1 MNQVVMREQEGR
13 GAHQG
18 PGFRTLEPG
27 AKKPGEAWIPDPGSK
42 IQRKPSLPSLSSIPS
57 LLSPPSLPILTSY
70 RPLEDQQEEEN
81 HIRLSSP
88 RLRPLQHSLS
98 LSSLSSKQMTR
109 DSSISSKNNNSSPR
123 QLSSKQQLTSNLSLL
138 PSLFNISSGTSPS
151 SLTLPSNKQLARE
164 KQYVSS
170 GNKQV
175 SLSSLLSIK

>member
-1 MNQVVMREQEGR
+1 MRWEGGRGPQDESDREWYGRHVRLGAADKKQKKSGHEWNRERMNQVVMREQEGR

-81 HIRLSSP
+81 HIRWINCFNQRSFV
-88 RLRPLQHSLS
+88 LS
-98 LSSLSSKQMTR
+98 LKR
-109 DSSISSKNNNSSPR
+109 KW
-123 QLSSKQQLTSNLSLL
+123 LSLHWSFCEYNWL
-138 PSLFNISSGTSPS
+138 
-151 SLTLPSNKQLARE
+151 
-164 KQYVSS
+164 
-170 GNKQV
+170 
-175 SLSSLLSIK
+175 

>member
-57 LLSPPSLPILTSY
+57 LLSPPSLPVLTSF
-70 RPLEDQQEEEN
+70 RPLEDQQEEEKQ
-81 HIRLSSP
+81 IRLPSP

-109 DSSISSKNNNSSPR
+109 DSNISSKNNNSSPNK
-123 QLSSKQQLTSNLSLL
+123 QISSKQQLTSNLSLL
-138 PSLFNISSGTSPS
+138 PALFNISSGTSS
-151 SLTLPSNKQLARE
+151 
-164 KQYVSS
+164 
-170 GNKQV
+170 
-175 SLSSLLSIK
+175 

>member
-1 MNQVVMREQEGR
+1 MMNQVVMGEQEGR

-18 PGFRTLEPG
+18 PGARAKEPG

-42 IQRKPSLPSLSSIPS
+42 IQRKPSLPSLSS
-57 LLSPPSLPILTSY
+57 
-70 RPLEDQQEEEN
+70 
-81 HIRLSSP
+81 
-88 RLRPLQHSLS
+88 
-98 LSSLSSKQMTR
+98 KQMTR
-109 DSSISSKNNNSSPR
+109 DSNISSKNNNSSPK

-175 SLSSLLSIK
+175 SLSSLLSIKQPASSS

>member
-18 PGFRTLEPG
+18 PGHRALEPG

-57 LLSPPSLPILTSY
+57 LLSPPSLPVLTSF
-70 RPLEDQQEEEN
+70 RPLEDQQEEEKQ
-81 HIRLSSP
+81 IRLPSP

-109 DSSISSKNNNSSPR
+109 DSNISSKNNNSSPN
-123 QLSSKQQLTSNLSLL
+123 KQ
-138 PSLFNISSGTSPS
+138 IS
-151 SLTLPSNKQLARE
+151 SNKQFSKE

-170 GNKQV
+170 GKQV
-175 SLSSLLSIK
+175 SLSSLLSIKQQASSNS